1 MKIKTYKKMAITFNP
16 ISEKRIREFF
26 KTQKEQ
32 NRRFRSGEFIE
43 AAIIDRILTMENK
56 QTETKKK

>member
-43 AAIIDRILTMENK
+43 AAIIDRILTIENK